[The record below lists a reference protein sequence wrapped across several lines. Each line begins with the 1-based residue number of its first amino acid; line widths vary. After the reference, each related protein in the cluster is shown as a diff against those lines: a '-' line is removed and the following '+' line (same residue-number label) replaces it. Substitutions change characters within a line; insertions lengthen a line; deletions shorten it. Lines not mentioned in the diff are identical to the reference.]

1 MRYLLLCYNLKQ
13 KLVVSYQL
21 RVTYYYLVIKEKKK
35 KTLKGMKGI
44 TVNKRSELR
53 RNETT
58 KLVKNHR
65 AFSAKLYLLSPSREH
80 FHIGNTM

>member
-1 MRYLLLCYNLKQ
+1 
-13 KLVVSYQL
+13 
-21 RVTYYYLVIKEKKK
+21 
-35 KTLKGMKGI
+35 MKGI

>member
-1 MRYLLLCYNLKQ
+1 MLQFETEISSKLPITCYVLLFRNK
-13 KLVVSYQL
+13 
-21 RVTYYYLVIKEKKK
+21 RKEK